1 MEVCVFIC
9 RVVMSNS
16 NLDRGKGRR
25 MLSWYCC
32 MGRVGR
38 LDDHQPGRVLDDQ
51 KSLGPGKVGGAAPK
65 TLVLV

>member
-1 MEVCVFIC
+1 MFIC

-25 MLSWYCC
+25 MLSRYCC
-32 MGRVGR
+32 TGRAGR

-51 KSLGPGKVGGAAPK
+51 QSLGTGKVGGGPPK